1 MHGALLFCKCACE
14 LTCSLAAGCAPA
26 VGEKAPRPCQSQ
38 GGTQAPKIPFNR
50 TPRPTGVDHA
60 AARFLNPGVRKTWPA
75 PKISK
80 KKHEYFNLGVRKM
93 WPAPKISKKNMNI

>member
-1 MHGALLFCKCACE
+1 MFFCKCACE

-60 AARFLNPGVRKTWPA
+60 AARFLNPGVRK
-75 PKISK
+75 
-80 KKHEYFNLGVRKM
+80 M
-93 WPAPKISKKNMNI
+93 WPVTKISKKNMNI